1 MNIFQAI
8 EQDHFIQKKLLEK
21 LVATSGDTEQRR
33 EIFEQLKSELAIH
46 ADAEERYFYVPLIE
60 IDKTQDD
67 ARHGIAEHHEI
78 EEMVE
83 TLLDTPFDSP
93 AWLVHAKTLADKVKH
108 HLQEE
113 EQDYFPKAEKVLSK
127 KQTQELA
134 DQYLNEMNDARKN
147 NKD

>member
-21 LVATSGDTEQRR
+21 LIATSGDSEQRR

-46 ADAEERYFYVPLIE
+46 ADAEERYFYVPLIK

-78 EEMVE
+78 DEMVK
-83 TLLDTPFDSP
+83 TLEDTPFDSP

-113 EQDYFPKAEKVLSK
+113 EQDYFPKAEHVLQKIQSK
-127 KQTQELA
+127 ELA
-134 DQYLNEMNDARKN
+134 DQYLNEMNEARKN

>member
-1 MNIFQAI
+1 MDIYQAI

-21 LVATSGDTEQRR
+21 IVATSGNSEQRR

-46 ADAEERYFYVPLIE
+46 ADAEERYFYVPLIR

-83 TLLDTPFDSP
+83 TLVDTAFDSP
-93 AWLVHAKTLADKVKH
+93 AWLVHAKNLADKVKH

-113 EQDYFPKAEKVLSK
+113 EDDYFPKAKSVLSK
-127 KQTQELA
+127 KQSEELA

-147 NKD
+147 NSD